1 MAEHEG
7 KRGAALVTGAG
18 QRIGRAITRALADAG
33 FAVAIHCRSAPGEA
47 RTLAAEIEARG
58 GQSAVFVAD
67 LTEPAA
73 ITRLVADAAA
83 ALGPLTLLVNNAAIF
98 ESDDIRSLTRERWER
113 QFAINLEAPV
123 FLAQAFAAQ
132 APAGRSAIINLIDQ
146 RVLRTTPQ
154 FFSYTLAKAA
164 LATATRTLAQ
174 ALAPRIRVNAVAP
187 GPTLPSARQRAE
199 DFARQTAA
207 LPLGRGPTPEEVA
220 AAVVFLATAASVTG
234 ALIPVD
240 GGQHL
245 AWATPD
251 AAGVRE

>member
-1 MAEHEG
+1 MEQHEG
-7 KRGAALVTGAG
+7 DRGAALVTGAG

-33 FAVAIHCRSAPGEA
+33 FAVAIHCRSAPSEA
-47 RTLAAEIEARG
+47 RALAAEIEGRG
-58 GQSAVFVAD
+58 GRSAVFVAD
-67 LTEPAA
+67 LTEPSA

-98 ESDDIRSLTRERWER
+98 EPDDIGSLTSERWEK
-113 QFAINLEAPV
+113 QFAINLAAPV
-123 FLAQAFAAQ
+123 FLAQTFAAQ
-132 APAGRSAIINLIDQ
+132 APAGRSAIVNLLDQ

-174 ALAPRIRVNAVAP
+174 SLAPRIRVNAVAP

-207 LPLGRGPTPEEVA
+207 LPLGRGPTAEEVA
-220 AAVVFLATAASVTG
+220 GAIVFLATAASITG

-245 AWATPD
+245 AWTTSD
-251 AAGVRE
+251 SAGVCE